1 MQAAFLICAHLM
13 SARTEIQA
21 FTGEAGRID
30 CAIDWPVGTPR
41 GWALV
46 LHPHSL
52 QGGARDNK
60 VVTTIS
66 RACVQHGLVAVRP
79 DFRGVGQSEGQF
91 DKARG
96 ETKDMLALVAQV
108 RERYPEWASAPWV
121 LAGFSFGTAVA
132 AQTYAG
138 LVDAGDTALPVALM
152 LMGAAVQRFQETEVA
167 VPADTLMVH
176 GEQDD
181 VVPLSETL
189 NWARPRDVPIVVVPG
204 ASHFFHGKL
213 LVLRALVQARLKV
226 ALD

>member
-1 MQAAFLICAHLM
+1 MP
-13 SARTEIQA
+13 ARTETQS
-21 FTGEAGRID
+21 FTGEAGLID
-30 CAIDWPVGTPR
+30 CAIDWPADSPR

-60 VVTTIS
+60 VVTTIA
-66 RACVQHGLVAVRP
+66 RACVQHGLAAVRP
-79 DFRGVGQSEGQF
+79 DFRGVGKSEGQF

-96 ETKDMLALVAQV
+96 ETRDMLALVAQM
-108 RERYPEWASAPWV
+108 RQRYPELAAAPWV
-121 LAGFSFGTAVA
+121 LGGFSFGTAVA

-138 LVDAGDTALPVALM
+138 LVQAGDAALPAALM
-152 LMGAAVQRFQETEVA
+152 LMGAAVQRFQEHDID

-176 GEQDD
+176 GEHDE

-189 NWARPRDVPIVVVPG
+189 DWARPRDVPVVVVPG

>member
-1 MQAAFLICAHLM
+1 M
-13 SARTEIQA
+13 SARTEVHV

-30 CAIDWPVGTPR
+30 CAIDWPAGTPR

-46 LHPHSL
+46 LHPHPL

-66 RACVQHGLVAVRP
+66 RACVQHGMVAVRP
-79 DFRGVGQSEGQF
+79 NFRGVGESEGQF
-91 DKARG
+91 DKARA
-96 ETKDMLALVAQV
+96 ETQDMVALVSQI
-108 RERYPEWASAPWV
+108 RERFPEWAADPWI

-132 AQTYAG
+132 ARTYAS
-138 LVDAGDTALPVALM
+138 LAEAGDTELPVALM
-152 LMGAAVQRFQETEVA
+152 LMGAAVQRFQEHEVT

-176 GEQDD
+176 GEQDE

-189 NWARPRDVPIVVVPG
+189 DWARPRDVPIVVIPG

-213 LVLRALVQARLKV
+213 LTLRALVQARLTV
-226 ALD
+226 AMA

>member
-1 MQAAFLICAHLM
+1 MP
-13 SARTEIQA
+13 ARTETEV
-21 FTGEAGRID
+21 FTGKAGAID
-30 CAIDWPVGTPR
+30 CAIDWPADSPR

-79 DFRGVGQSEGQF
+79 DFRGVGKSEGEF

-96 ETKDMLALVAQV
+96 ETQDMLALVPQV
-108 RERYPEWASAPWV
+108 RERFADLAAMPWV

-138 LVDAGDTALPVALM
+138 LARAGDAALPSALM
-152 LMGAAVQRFQETEVA
+152 LMGAAVQRFQESETE

-189 NWARPRDVPIVVVPG
+189 DWARPRDIPVVVVPG

>member
-1 MQAAFLICAHLM
+1 MPAH
-13 SARTEIQA
+13 TETQS
-21 FTGEAGRID
+21 FTGEAGLID
-30 CAIDWPVGTPR
+30 CAVDWPADPPR

-60 VVTTIS
+60 VVTTIA

-79 DFRGVGQSEGQF
+79 DFRGVGKSEGEF

-96 ETKDMLALVAQV
+96 ETRDMLALVAQM
-108 RERYPEWASAPWV
+108 RERYPELAGAPWV
-121 LAGFSFGTAVA
+121 LGGFSFGTAVA

-138 LVDAGDTALPVALM
+138 LAEAGDAALPVALM
-152 LMGAAVQRFQETEVA
+152 LMGAAVQRFQEREIE

-176 GEQDD
+176 GEQDE

-189 NWARPRDVPIVVVPG
+189 DWARPRDVPVVVVPG

>member
-1 MQAAFLICAHLM
+1 RPPLRRRRGWYHAGCQPYFDAFPM
-13 SARTEIQA
+13 SARTDTETY
-21 FTGEAGRID
+21 TGEAGVID
-30 CAIDWPVGTPR
+30 GAIDRPAGSPR

-60 VVTTIS
+60 VVTTIA
-66 RACVQHGLVAVRP
+66 RACVQQGLMAVRP
-79 DFRGVGQSEGQF
+79 DFRGVGKSEGQF

-96 ETKDMLALVAQV
+96 ETRDMLGLVAQV
-108 RERYPEWASAPWV
+108 RERHPELAQAPWV

-132 AQTYAG
+132 AQT
-138 LVDAGDTALPVALM
+138 LL
-152 LMGAAVQRFQETEVA
+152 GAAVQRFQEQEVD

-176 GEQDD
+176 GEQDE

-189 NWARPRDVPIVVVPG
+189 DWARPRDVPVVVVPG

-213 LVLRALVQARLKV
+213 LVLRALVNARLKV

>member
-1 MQAAFLICAHLM
+1 YGRARRAGPRRGLVTGSLRVFRQLSSMP
-13 SARTEIQA
+13 ARTETDT

-30 CAIDWPVGTPR
+30 CAIDWPAQAPR

-60 VVTTIS
+60 VVTTIA

-79 DFRGVGQSEGQF
+79 DFRGVGQSEGEF

-96 ETKDMLALVAQV
+96 ETRDMLALVAQV
-108 RERYPEWASAPWV
+108 RERYPEWAAGPWV

-138 LVDAGDTALPVALM
+138 LVDAGDAALPSALM
-152 LMGAAVQRFQETEVA
+152 LMGAAVQRFQEQEVA

-181 VVPLSETL
+181 VVSLSETL
-189 NWARPRDVPIVVVPG
+189 DWARPRDVPMVVVPG
-204 ASHFFHGKL
+204 VTHF
-213 LVLRALVQARLKV
+213 
-226 ALD
+226 